1 MNPQNT
7 NLLKFPGTIKLWSTG
22 AIAGL
27 AGGAAEILWIA
38 IFSRLS
44 GGEAETVARG
54 VTGTLIPGLEAT
66 AAGVPLGIAIHMGL
80 AITLGIAIAVLVR
93 SLLPRTAPP
102 LIEPAAVIS
111 LLVGVWAINF
121 FLILPAINPAFVTLV
136 PYTASLISKILFGA
150 SAAFVLKYSG

>member
-7 NLLKFPGTIKLWSTG
+7 QLLKFPGTSKLWSTG
-22 AIAGL
+22 IVAGL

-38 IFSRLS
+38 IYSRLS

-54 VTGTLIPGLEAT
+54 VTETLMPGFEAT
-66 AAGVPLGIAIHMGL
+66 SAGVPLGIAIHMGL

-102 LIEPAAVIS
+102 MLEPVAVIS
-111 LLVGVWAINF
+111 LLVGVWAMNF
-121 FLILPAINPAFVTLV
+121 FIILPAINPVFVTLV
-136 PYTASLISKILFGA
+136 PYTTSLISKVLFGA
-150 SAAFVLKYSG
+150 AAALVLKYFD